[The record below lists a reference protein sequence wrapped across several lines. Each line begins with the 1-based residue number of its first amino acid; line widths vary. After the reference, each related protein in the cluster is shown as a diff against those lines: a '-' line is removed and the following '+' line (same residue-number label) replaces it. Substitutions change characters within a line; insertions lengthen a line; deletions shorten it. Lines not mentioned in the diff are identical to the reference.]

1 MIIHAL
7 IRCNTLNHEEIGK
20 NLQRIS
26 KIKHI
31 IKKCNWKA
39 IDYPS
44 GINYQKKFE
53 KNNSKIA
60 VKVFYVEKMN
70 MHPTYISNHNS
81 NHENQIILLMI
92 PNIFIV

>member
-31 IKKCNWKA
+31 IKNVIGKQQTIHQEEITRKSLKKIIQKLLLKYFMWK
-39 IDYPS
+39 
-44 GINYQKKFE
+44 K
-53 KNNSKIA
+53 
-60 VKVFYVEKMN
+60 
-70 MHPTYISNHNS
+70 
-81 NHENQIILLMI
+81 
-92 PNIFIV
+92 

>member
-31 IKKCNWKA
+31 IKNVIGK
-39 IDYPS
+39 
-44 GINYQKKFE
+44 Q
-53 KNNSKIA
+53 
-60 VKVFYVEKMN
+60 
-70 MHPTYISNHNS
+70 
-81 NHENQIILLMI
+81 
-92 PNIFIV
+92 

>member
-1 MIIHAL
+1 MLL
-7 IRCNTLNHEEIGK
+7 IRCNTFNHEEIGK

-31 IKKCNWKA
+31 IKKCNWKG

-44 GINYQKKFE
+44 GRNHQKKFE

-60 VKVFYVEKMN
+60 VNVFYVEKCI
-70 MHPTYISNHNS
+70 PPIF
-81 NHENQIILLMI
+81 QITTQIMKI
-92 PNIFIV
+92 KSFF

>member
-1 MIIHAL
+1 MMIIHAL
-7 IRCNTLNHEEIGK
+7 IRCSTLNHEEIGK

-31 IKKCNWKA
+31 IKKCNWKG

-44 GINYQKKFE
+44 GRNHQKKFE

-60 VKVFYVEKMN
+60 VNVFYVEKM
-70 MHPTYISNHNS
+70 HPAYISNHNS